1 MLPSNSASCHEGRLI
16 PMCVWHEET
25 GAITPSLRDLGS
37 HHSFTECLLCAWQPS
52 MPMTRPGQV
61 PVPMR
66 ELSRLVEKVNSS
78 KAKKEGFQSVPTILL
93 NVQYVHTDS
102 SRYCLRFF
110 SNYLLAEEEHLITH
124 SILPLYQK
132 DQDLW
137 SFMGSLG
144 TARAGAALQGM
155 GASPFSHDFKKL
167 WWKHLCI

>member
-1 MLPSNSASCHEGRLI
+1 
-16 PMCVWHEET
+16 
-25 GAITPSLRDLGS
+25 
-37 HHSFTECLLCAWQPS
+37 

-66 ELSRLVEKVNSS
+66 ELSRLVEKANSS

-132 DQDLW
+132 DQDL
-137 SFMGSLG
+137 
-144 TARAGAALQGM
+144 
-155 GASPFSHDFKKL
+155 
-167 WWKHLCI
+167 